1 MIAQISLTA
10 LLFAVMLYAWL
21 QYRRSPVVG
30 LLSMLAAIGGLYFVW
45 IPSHATQLAAFAGV
59 GRGVD
64 LVLYIWVAISM
75 LILLNLHLKLRMQ
88 MELITTL
95 ARSLAIA
102 NAREKTGRHVH

>member
-10 LLFAVMLYAWL
+10 LLFAVMLYAYL

-30 LLSMLAAIGGLYFVW
+30 LLSMLAALVGLYFVW
-45 IPSHATQLAAFAGV
+45 IPAHATKLAEFAGV

-64 LVLYIWVAISM
+64 LVLYVWVAIS
-75 LILLNLHLKLRMQ
+75 LLVLLNLHLKLRMQ

-102 NAREKTGRHVH
+102 NAREKSGRHVP

>member
-30 LLSMLAAIGGLYFVW
+30 LLSMLAAVVGLYFVW
-45 IPSHATQLAAFAGV
+45 FPSQATRLAEFAGV

-64 LVLYIWVAISM
+64 LVLYVWVAISM

-102 NAREKTGRHVH
+102 NAREKTNHNVQ